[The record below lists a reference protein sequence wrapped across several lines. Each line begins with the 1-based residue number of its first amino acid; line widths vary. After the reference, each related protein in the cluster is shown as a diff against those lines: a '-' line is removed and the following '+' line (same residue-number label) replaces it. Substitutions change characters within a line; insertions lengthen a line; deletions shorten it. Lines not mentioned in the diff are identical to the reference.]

1 MVESEVEW
9 FGVADVFAHFSF
21 WITSSAS
28 LIKLSLMSLGN

>member
-1 MVESEVEW
+1 MVDSEGEW
-9 FGVADVFAHFSF
+9 FWAAVFAHFSF